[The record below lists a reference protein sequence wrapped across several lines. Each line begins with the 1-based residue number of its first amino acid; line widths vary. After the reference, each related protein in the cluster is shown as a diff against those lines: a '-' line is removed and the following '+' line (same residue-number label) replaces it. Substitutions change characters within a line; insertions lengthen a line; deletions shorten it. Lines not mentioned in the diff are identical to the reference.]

1 MIEDPS
7 LWFDSLMLFI
17 TQFLATISEVDIE
30 D

>member
-1 MIEDPS
+1 MEDPS

-17 TQFLATISEVDIE
+17 TQIMATIAEMDIE